1 MSIDLQMQIRA
12 NPNLYRYLRDN
23 SYWYKFL
30 NRNPLAI
37 KEMEKE
43 MKKRYKLTIE
53 DKVNQLSQGIE
64 MIRTFID
71 VIR

>member
-1 MSIDLQMQIRA
+1 MSIDLQMQIRS
-12 NPNLYRYLRDN
+12 NPNLYRYLREY
-23 SYWYKFL
+23 SYWYKKL

-43 MKKRYKLTIE
+43 MKQRYKLTME
-53 DKVNQLSQGIE
+53 DKVNQISQGIE
-64 MIRTFID
+64 MIRTLID